1 MLSKKGKSTMAVRK
15 IRKYED
21 EFDVKK
27 FGDEAQEIYIK
38 AHKALAE

>member
-1 MLSKKGKSTMAVRK
+1 MAVRK